1 MNGFTGQ
8 NVAAVTL
15 KKQSDVV
22 IKKVLS
28 DYAEVTL
35 PADTEVLEPGQV
47 LITTDGGDTFTVPAD
62 ADAEPNGIL
71 CEPLTS
77 TGKAEVLVCGVVRE
91 KYLVDYVADYKT
103 HLFAN
108 KIILK

>member
-1 MNGFTGQ
+1 MFTGA
-8 NVAAVTL
+8 NVTKVTQ

-22 IKKVLS
+22 VKKVLS

-47 LITTDGGDTFTVPAD
+47 LITTDGGTTFTVPAD
-62 ADAEPNGIL
+62 ELAEPNGIL
-71 CEPLTS
+71 CEALAA

-91 KYLVDYVADYKT
+91 KYLTDYVTDYKT

-108 KIILK
+108 NIILK